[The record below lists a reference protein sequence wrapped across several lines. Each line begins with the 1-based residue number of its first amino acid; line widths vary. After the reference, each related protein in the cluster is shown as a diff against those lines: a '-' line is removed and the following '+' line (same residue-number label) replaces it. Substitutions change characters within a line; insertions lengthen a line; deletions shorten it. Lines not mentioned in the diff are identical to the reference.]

1 MTRFWWVRHGPTHRK
16 DMIGWT
22 DVAADLSD
30 VDRLSRLAAYLPAKA
45 PVICSDLLRCR
56 ATADALIGG
65 RVNLGPDPQLREIHF
80 GDWEARTSAELAA
93 AEPDL
98 SREFWS
104 APGDVALSGG
114 ESWNAMAGRVNA
126 RVRRLC
132 DEFPDQDVIAVAHF
146 GVILSQIQMA
156 AGMSPQAAI
165 SFQVDYLS
173 VTRIDH
179 LGDGMWRVYSVNQ
192 IP

>member
-65 RVNLGPDPQLREIHF
+65 RVNS
-80 GDWEARTSAELAA
+80 WC
-93 AEPDL
+93 L
-98 SREFWS
+98 SRC
-104 APGDVALSGG
+104 
-114 ESWNAMAGRVNA
+114 
-126 RVRRLC
+126 RRTGTQYNRKHYEHGQEQGKAFHC
-132 DEFPDQDVIAVAHF
+132 F
-146 GVILSQIQMA
+146 
-156 AGMSPQAAI
+156 
-165 SFQVDYLS
+165 SF
-173 VTRIDH
+173 
-179 LGDGMWRVYSVNQ
+179 
-192 IP
+192 